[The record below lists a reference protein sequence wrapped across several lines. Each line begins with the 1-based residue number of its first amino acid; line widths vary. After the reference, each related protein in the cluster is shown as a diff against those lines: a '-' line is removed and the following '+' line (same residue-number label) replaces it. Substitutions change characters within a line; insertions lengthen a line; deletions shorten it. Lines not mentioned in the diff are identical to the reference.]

1 MLRRTSLYL
10 LACVFCM
17 GVQRAAAQRVA
28 WSDLPEE
35 VVTSFHLAHPHS
47 QYKIVHWE
55 LADMGYVARINLE
68 PKEISSLF
76 QANGEWVSTRRVVPE
91 SQLPLLAHDFISEKY
106 AFYMLRSCTYE
117 EDRWQGRHYYAL
129 FSIYGIEGYLT
140 EVCFD
145 MKGNVVSIDG
155 KEIEDLDDFEPL
167 TEEEVLRMQEN
178 ELNVSNEKKL
188 RAADRDLA
196 SVDTVKQQKKNRRAI
211 YRPQTRRQFIAAKVS
226 VQSKTAQQRMER
238 EDSVLLAER
247 PNEELA
253 VVPKEVIVQE
263 EGGDL
268 ALHETPQPEE
278 TVEVQERQASEQ
290 EEVREEPAEER
301 RPVEQREFLVEE
313 VIEVQPEEVV
323 EVQPQEQELEE
334 KTEEPVEVQEPQP
347 TEPEEVAE
355 VQPEIA
361 EEKPQEAEVQP
372 EETVGVQPEGGRE
385 EKPGEVRPK
394 PMERRESMV
403 SNMEGKSFTAAK
415 ISVKNIF
422 PDNVQKAFN
431 HRFPKAEG
439 VRQYK
444 DTSGTYRAIF
454 TNFGQRAEAVILPD
468 GTHTTT
474 ALFFGKKDVSYPIM
488 QYILNSPEKYRFET
502 GKRVVYESKY
512 RQRFSAE
519 EKPKNYYE
527 IIVWVKDKATKER
540 KYFMLTFDH
549 KAHFVSKVPYDY
561 SKLR

>member
-1 MLRRTSLYL
+1 MLRKALTFFC
-10 LACVFCM
+10 ACFLWA
-17 GVQRAAAQRVA
+17 GVQQAAAQRVA

-35 VVTSFHLAHPHS
+35 VVNSFLLAHPRS

-55 LADMGYVARINLE
+55 LADMGYVSRINLE

-106 AFYMLRSCTYE
+106 AFYLLRSCTYE

-145 MKGNVVSIDG
+145 LKGNVVSIDG
-155 KEIEDLDDFEPL
+155 NEIEDLDEFEPL

-178 ELNVSNEKKL
+178 AMNVRNEKKM
-188 RAADRDLA
+188 RTEDKELA
-196 SVDTVKQQKKNRRAI
+196 SMDSLKQQKKNRRLI
-211 YRPQTRRQFIAAKVS
+211 YRPQTKREFIAAKVS
-226 VQSKTAQQRMER
+226 VQSKSAEKRMAQ
-238 EDSVLLAER
+238 EDSLLLAANTKENIKADK
-247 PNEELA
+247 PLVEEPPTLVPPEPQREEPVEEQETVQPETFIEEEPIEEPVEYLA
-253 VVPKEVIVQE
+253 E
-263 EGGDL
+263 
-268 ALHETPQPEE
+268 AQPEE
-278 TVEVQERQASEQ
+278 QEPVQP
-290 EEVREEPAEER
+290 EEI
-301 RPVEQREFLVEE
+301 VEE
-313 VIEVQPEEVV
+313 IAEAPVEVQPEE
-323 EVQPQEQELEE
+323 
-334 KTEEPVEVQEPQP
+334 K
-347 TEPEEVAE
+347 PETKPEVAE
-355 VQPEIA
+355 APKES
-361 EEKPQEAEVQP
+361 PQEVRKPVERQQ
-372 EETVGVQPEGGRE
+372 TV
-385 EKPGEVRPK
+385 
-394 PMERRESMV
+394 V
-403 SNMEGKSFTAAK
+403 SGMEGKTFTTAK
-415 ISVKNIF
+415 ISVKNLF
-422 PDNVQKAFN
+422 PDHVQKAFN
-431 HRFPKAEG
+431 HRFPKAEN
-439 VRQYK
+439 VKQYR

-454 TNFGQRAEAVILPD
+454 NNFGQRAEAVILPD

-488 QYILNSPEKYRFET
+488 QYILNAPEKYKFET
-502 GKRVVYESKY
+502 GKRVVYESRY

-540 KYFMLTFDH
+540 NYFMLTFDH

>member
-1 MLRRTSLYL
+1 MLRRASLYL

-47 QYKIVHWE
+47 QYRIVHWE

-155 KEIEDLDDFEPL
+155 KEIEDLDEFEPL

-226 VQSKTAQQRMER
+226 VQSKTAQKRIER
-238 EDSVLLAER
+238 EDSVLLTDR
-247 PNEELA
+247 PNEEVA
-253 VVPKEVIVQE
+253 VVPKEVTVQE
-263 EGGDL
+263 EGGGDL
-268 ALHETPQPEE
+268 ALNETPQEKAGEQPEGAVEEVAEAQPEE
-278 TVEVQERQASEQ
+278 NVGVPEEVQPEEPVEVQERRSSEK
-290 EEVREEPAEER
+290 EEVREEPAE
-301 RPVEQREFLVEE
+301 
-313 VIEVQPEEVV
+313 
-323 EVQPQEQELEE
+323 
-334 KTEEPVEVQEPQP
+334 
-347 TEPEEVAE
+347 
-355 VQPEIA
+355 VQPEIT
-361 EEKPQEAEVQP
+361 EEKPQETEAQP
-372 EETVGVQPEGGRE
+372 ERIEE
-385 EKPGEVRPK
+385 EKPGEVQPK
-394 PMERRESMV
+394 PMERRASMV
-403 SNMEGKSFTAAK
+403 SNMEGRSFTAAK

-444 DTSGTYRAIF
+444 DTSGIYRAIF

>member
-1 MLRRTSLYL
+1 MLRKALTFFC
-10 LACVFCM
+10 ACVLWA
-17 GVQRAAAQRVA
+17 GVQQAKAQRVA

-35 VVTSFHLAHPHS
+35 VVSSFQLAHPHS

-55 LADMGYVARINLE
+55 LADMGYVSRINLE

-117 EDRWQGRHYYAL
+117 EDRWEGRHYYAL

-145 MKGNVVSIDG
+145 LKGNVVSIDG
-155 KEIEDLDDFEPL
+155 NEIEDLDEFEPL

-178 ELNVSNEKKL
+178 AMNVRNEKKM
-188 RAADRDLA
+188 RDEDRDLVSA
-196 SVDTVKQQKKNRRAI
+196 DSLRQQKKNRRII
-211 YRPQTRRQFIAAKVS
+211 YRPQTKREFIAAKVS
-226 VQSKTAQQRMER
+226 VQSKSAEKRMAQ
-238 EDSVLLAER
+238 EDSLLLAANTKGNIEADK
-247 PNEELA
+247 PLVEK
-253 VVPKEVIVQE
+253 P
-263 EGGDL
+263 
-268 ALHETPQPEE
+268 E
-278 TVEVQERQASEQ
+278 TVRSPEPQ
-290 EEVREEPAEER
+290 REEPVEVEPEEQK
-301 RPVEQREFLVEE
+301 VIQREEIIEE
-313 VIEVQPEEVV
+313 I
-323 EVQPQEQELEE
+323 
-334 KTEEPVEVQEPQP
+334 TEEPVEIESEEPIQPEKFIEERFKEQQEDLAEVQTEEPM
-347 TEPEEVAE
+347 E
-355 VQPEIA
+355 VQPEDQKIVQR
-361 EEKPQEAEVQP
+361 EEIVEETEKTPVEVQP
-372 EETVGVQPEGGRE
+372 EVEQETQPETAE
-385 EKPGEVRPK
+385 VPKENPQEVKKPV
-394 PMERRESMV
+394 ERQQTVV
-403 SNMEGKSFTAAK
+403 SRMEGKTFTAAK
-415 ISVKNIF
+415 ISVKNLF
-422 PDNVQKAFN
+422 PDHVQKAFN
-431 HRFPKAEG
+431 HRFPKAEN
-439 VRQYK
+439 VRQYR

-454 TNFGQRAEAVILPD
+454 NNFGQRAEAVILPD

-488 QYILNSPEKYRFET
+488 QYILESPEKYKFET
-502 GKRVVYESKY
+502 GKRVVYEARY

-540 KYFMLTFDH
+540 NYFMLTFDH

>member
-1 MLRRTSLYL
+1 MLRKALTFFC
-10 LACVFCM
+10 ACVLWA
-17 GVQRAAAQRVA
+17 GVQQAKAQRVA

-35 VVTSFHLAHPHS
+35 VVSSFQLAHPHS

-55 LADMGYVARINLE
+55 LADMGYVSRINLE

-117 EDRWQGRHYYAL
+117 EDRWEGRHYYAL

-145 MKGNVVSIDG
+145 LKGNVVSIDG
-155 KEIEDLDDFEPL
+155 NEIEDLDEFEPL

-178 ELNVSNEKKL
+178 AMNVRNEKKM
-188 RAADRDLA
+188 RDEDRDLVSA
-196 SVDTVKQQKKNRRAI
+196 DSLRQQKKNRRII
-211 YRPQTRRQFIAAKVS
+211 YRPQTKREFIAAKVS
-226 VQSKTAQQRMER
+226 VQSKSAEKRMAQ
-238 EDSVLLAER
+238 EDSLLLAANTKGNIEADK
-247 PNEELA
+247 PLVEK
-253 VVPKEVIVQE
+253 P
-263 EGGDL
+263 
-268 ALHETPQPEE
+268 E
-278 TVEVQERQASEQ
+278 TVMSPEPQ
-290 EEVREEPAEER
+290 REEPVEVDSEEQK
-301 RPVEQREFLVEE
+301 VIQREEIIEE
-313 VIEVQPEEVV
+313 I
-323 EVQPQEQELEE
+323 
-334 KTEEPVEVQEPQP
+334 TEEPVEIESEEPIQP
-347 TEPEEVAE
+347 EKFIEERFKEQKEDLAE
-355 VQPEIA
+355 VPKEN
-361 EEKPQEAEVQP
+361 PQEVKNPVERQQ
-372 EETVGVQPEGGRE
+372 TV
-385 EKPGEVRPK
+385 
-394 PMERRESMV
+394 V
-403 SNMEGKSFTAAK
+403 SRMEGKTFTAAK
-415 ISVKNIF
+415 ISVKNLF
-422 PDNVQKAFN
+422 PDHVQKAFN
-431 HRFPKAEG
+431 HRFPKAEN
-439 VRQYK
+439 VRQYR

-454 TNFGQRAEAVILPD
+454 NNFGQRAEAVILPD

-488 QYILNSPEKYRFET
+488 QYILESSEKYKFET
-502 GKRVVYESKY
+502 GKRVVYEARY

-540 KYFMLTFDH
+540 NYFMLTFDH